1 MIETK
6 GNRIFCKILSGK
18 DEKNASG
25 SGLIAAK
32 VLGVTS
38 EKIKIT
44 MVRRIEP
51 INTPTS
57 PYNFIK
63 NIVVSAEARIF
74 TKLFP
79 IRIIPNN
86 LSGLF
91 NSFSILIA
99 ALFFSFAKY
108 FKRYLLIDIML
119 VSEPEKKADK
129 ISKRKILAK
138 RSQIGR
144 SFNI

>member
-44 MVRRIEP
+44 IVRRIAP

-57 PYNFIK
+57 PYNFIN

-74 TKLFP
+74 TKLLKPVFAYLRALGYTSVIYVDDSLLYGRTYKECLKNVMITLECLQELGFIIHP
-79 IRIIPNN
+79 IK
-86 LSGLF
+86 
-91 NSFSILIA
+91 SILDPTQYIT
-99 ALFFSFAKY
+99 Y
-108 FKRYLLIDIML
+108 
-119 VSEPEKKADK
+119 
-129 ISKRKILAK
+129 
-138 RSQIGR
+138 
-144 SFNI
+144 

>member
-1 MIETK
+1 MTETK
-6 GNRIFCKILSGK
+6 GKRSFCKILSGK
-18 DEKNASG
+18 DEKNANG

-44 MVRRIEP
+44 IVRRIEP

-57 PYNFIK
+57 PYNFIN
-63 NIVVSAEARIF
+63 NIVVSADARIF

-108 FKRYLLIDIML
+108 FKRYLLIAIML